1 MNEQVRNIPVSQ
13 LYPFPNRPFKVRNDD
28 AMAELCASLRDYG
41 VLSPLIVR
49 PFEEG
54 FQVVSGHRRRMAA
67 IILGLQELPSLVRVM
82 SDDDAVILLVDSNIQ
97 RENLLPSEKAFAY
110 KMKLEAIKRKAG
122 RPPKDNLCQV
132 GTNLIGVR
140 SDHII
145 ASNLNESARTV
156 QRYIRLTYL
165 ETSILDLVDDGR
177 IAFSPA
183 VELSFLNSQEQTI
196 LLDIM
201 QAEDCTPS
209 LSQAIRLKKLSQ
221 VGQLDPERIFEI
233 MSEEKANQKERIR
246 IEVSRL
252 RKYFPKSYTVKQMEE
267 TILRMLEANYQ
278 KISPSRDFLHF
289 AARRTGSLGI
299 WGYPGTRCE
308 GCGRRHLQSDGVSDG
323 NAHFV
328 TGSGLLG
335 YANHTKRNLVLAF
348 PVYAVGVFPDLDH
361 CLPSIVSWRVP
372 ADVPLAAAGFPG
384 GTAAQLAAVVGI
396 GSKLDSVIAWH
407 ALLPP

>member
-54 FQVVSGHRRRMAA
+54 FQV
-67 IILGLQELPSLVRVM
+67 
-82 SDDDAVILLVDSNIQ
+82 
-97 RENLLPSEKAFAY
+97 
-110 KMKLEAIKRKAG
+110 
-122 RPPKDNLCQV
+122 
-132 GTNLIGVR
+132 
-140 SDHII
+140 
-145 ASNLNESARTV
+145 
-156 QRYIRLTYL
+156 
-165 ETSILDLVDDGR
+165 
-177 IAFSPA
+177 
-183 VELSFLNSQEQTI
+183 

-278 KISPSRDFLHF
+278 KIS
-289 AARRTGSLGI
+289 
-299 WGYPGTRCE
+299 
-308 GCGRRHLQSDGVSDG
+308 
-323 NAHFV
+323 
-328 TGSGLLG
+328 
-335 YANHTKRNLVLAF
+335 
-348 PVYAVGVFPDLDH
+348 
-361 CLPSIVSWRVP
+361 
-372 ADVPLAAAGFPG
+372 
-384 GTAAQLAAVVGI
+384 
-396 GSKLDSVIAWH
+396 
-407 ALLPP
+407 

>member
-246 IEVSRL
+246 IEVSGL

-278 KISPSRDFLHF
+278 KIS
-289 AARRTGSLGI
+289 
-299 WGYPGTRCE
+299 
-308 GCGRRHLQSDGVSDG
+308 
-323 NAHFV
+323 
-328 TGSGLLG
+328 
-335 YANHTKRNLVLAF
+335 
-348 PVYAVGVFPDLDH
+348 
-361 CLPSIVSWRVP
+361 
-372 ADVPLAAAGFPG
+372 
-384 GTAAQLAAVVGI
+384 
-396 GSKLDSVIAWH
+396 
-407 ALLPP
+407 

>member
-97 RENLLPSEKAFAY
+97 RENLLPSEKA
-110 KMKLEAIKRKAG
+110 L
-122 RPPKDNLCQV
+122 
-132 GTNLIGVR
+132 NLIGVR

-278 KISPSRDFLHF
+278 KIS
-289 AARRTGSLGI
+289 
-299 WGYPGTRCE
+299 
-308 GCGRRHLQSDGVSDG
+308 
-323 NAHFV
+323 
-328 TGSGLLG
+328 
-335 YANHTKRNLVLAF
+335 
-348 PVYAVGVFPDLDH
+348 
-361 CLPSIVSWRVP
+361 
-372 ADVPLAAAGFPG
+372 
-384 GTAAQLAAVVGI
+384 
-396 GSKLDSVIAWH
+396 
-407 ALLPP
+407 

>member
-177 IAFSPA
+177 TAFSPA

-233 MSEEKANQKERIR
+233 MSEEKTNQKERIR

-278 KISPSRDFLHF
+278 KIS
-289 AARRTGSLGI
+289 
-299 WGYPGTRCE
+299 
-308 GCGRRHLQSDGVSDG
+308 
-323 NAHFV
+323 
-328 TGSGLLG
+328 
-335 YANHTKRNLVLAF
+335 
-348 PVYAVGVFPDLDH
+348 
-361 CLPSIVSWRVP
+361 
-372 ADVPLAAAGFPG
+372 
-384 GTAAQLAAVVGI
+384 
-396 GSKLDSVIAWH
+396 
-407 ALLPP
+407 

>member
-233 MSEEKANQKERIR
+233 MSDEKANQKERIR

-278 KISPSRDFLHF
+278 KIS
-289 AARRTGSLGI
+289 
-299 WGYPGTRCE
+299 
-308 GCGRRHLQSDGVSDG
+308 
-323 NAHFV
+323 
-328 TGSGLLG
+328 
-335 YANHTKRNLVLAF
+335 
-348 PVYAVGVFPDLDH
+348 
-361 CLPSIVSWRVP
+361 
-372 ADVPLAAAGFPG
+372 
-384 GTAAQLAAVVGI
+384 
-396 GSKLDSVIAWH
+396 
-407 ALLPP
+407 

>member
-246 IEVSRL
+246 IEVNRL

-278 KISPSRDFLHF
+278 KIS
-289 AARRTGSLGI
+289 
-299 WGYPGTRCE
+299 
-308 GCGRRHLQSDGVSDG
+308 
-323 NAHFV
+323 
-328 TGSGLLG
+328 
-335 YANHTKRNLVLAF
+335 
-348 PVYAVGVFPDLDH
+348 
-361 CLPSIVSWRVP
+361 
-372 ADVPLAAAGFPG
+372 
-384 GTAAQLAAVVGI
+384 
-396 GSKLDSVIAWH
+396 
-407 ALLPP
+407 

>member
-140 SDHII
+140 TDHII

-278 KISPSRDFLHF
+278 KIS
-289 AARRTGSLGI
+289 
-299 WGYPGTRCE
+299 
-308 GCGRRHLQSDGVSDG
+308 
-323 NAHFV
+323 
-328 TGSGLLG
+328 
-335 YANHTKRNLVLAF
+335 
-348 PVYAVGVFPDLDH
+348 
-361 CLPSIVSWRVP
+361 
-372 ADVPLAAAGFPG
+372 
-384 GTAAQLAAVVGI
+384 
-396 GSKLDSVIAWH
+396 
-407 ALLPP
+407 

>member
-183 VELSFLNSQEQTI
+183 VELSFLNSKEQTI

-278 KISPSRDFLHF
+278 KIS
-289 AARRTGSLGI
+289 
-299 WGYPGTRCE
+299 
-308 GCGRRHLQSDGVSDG
+308 
-323 NAHFV
+323 
-328 TGSGLLG
+328 
-335 YANHTKRNLVLAF
+335 
-348 PVYAVGVFPDLDH
+348 
-361 CLPSIVSWRVP
+361 
-372 ADVPLAAAGFPG
+372 
-384 GTAAQLAAVVGI
+384 
-396 GSKLDSVIAWH
+396 
-407 ALLPP
+407 

>member
-122 RPPKDNLCQV
+122 RPSKDNLCQV

-278 KISPSRDFLHF
+278 KIS
-289 AARRTGSLGI
+289 
-299 WGYPGTRCE
+299 
-308 GCGRRHLQSDGVSDG
+308 
-323 NAHFV
+323 
-328 TGSGLLG
+328 
-335 YANHTKRNLVLAF
+335 
-348 PVYAVGVFPDLDH
+348 
-361 CLPSIVSWRVP
+361 
-372 ADVPLAAAGFPG
+372 
-384 GTAAQLAAVVGI
+384 
-396 GSKLDSVIAWH
+396 
-407 ALLPP
+407 

>member
-82 SDDDAVILLVDSNIQ
+82 SDDDAIILLVDSNIQ

-278 KISPSRDFLHF
+278 KIS
-289 AARRTGSLGI
+289 
-299 WGYPGTRCE
+299 
-308 GCGRRHLQSDGVSDG
+308 
-323 NAHFV
+323 
-328 TGSGLLG
+328 
-335 YANHTKRNLVLAF
+335 
-348 PVYAVGVFPDLDH
+348 
-361 CLPSIVSWRVP
+361 
-372 ADVPLAAAGFPG
+372 
-384 GTAAQLAAVVGI
+384 
-396 GSKLDSVIAWH
+396 
-407 ALLPP
+407 

>member
-177 IAFSPA
+177 IAFSPD

-278 KISPSRDFLHF
+278 KIS
-289 AARRTGSLGI
+289 
-299 WGYPGTRCE
+299 
-308 GCGRRHLQSDGVSDG
+308 
-323 NAHFV
+323 
-328 TGSGLLG
+328 
-335 YANHTKRNLVLAF
+335 
-348 PVYAVGVFPDLDH
+348 
-361 CLPSIVSWRVP
+361 
-372 ADVPLAAAGFPG
+372 
-384 GTAAQLAAVVGI
+384 
-396 GSKLDSVIAWH
+396 
-407 ALLPP
+407 

>member
-233 MSEEKANQKERIR
+233 MSAEKANQKERIR

-278 KISPSRDFLHF
+278 KIS
-289 AARRTGSLGI
+289 
-299 WGYPGTRCE
+299 
-308 GCGRRHLQSDGVSDG
+308 
-323 NAHFV
+323 
-328 TGSGLLG
+328 
-335 YANHTKRNLVLAF
+335 
-348 PVYAVGVFPDLDH
+348 
-361 CLPSIVSWRVP
+361 
-372 ADVPLAAAGFPG
+372 
-384 GTAAQLAAVVGI
+384 
-396 GSKLDSVIAWH
+396 
-407 ALLPP
+407 

>member
-132 GTNLIGVR
+132 GPNLIGVR

-246 IEVSRL
+246 IEASRL

-278 KISPSRDFLHF
+278 KIS
-289 AARRTGSLGI
+289 
-299 WGYPGTRCE
+299 
-308 GCGRRHLQSDGVSDG
+308 
-323 NAHFV
+323 
-328 TGSGLLG
+328 
-335 YANHTKRNLVLAF
+335 
-348 PVYAVGVFPDLDH
+348 
-361 CLPSIVSWRVP
+361 
-372 ADVPLAAAGFPG
+372 
-384 GTAAQLAAVVGI
+384 
-396 GSKLDSVIAWH
+396 
-407 ALLPP
+407 

>member
-140 SDHII
+140 SDHIC
-145 ASNLNESARTV
+145 ASS
-156 QRYIRLTYL
+156 IGFYL
-165 ETSILDLVDDGR
+165 ASLFT
-177 IAFSPA
+177 FSPNNTTF
-183 VELSFLNSQEQTI
+183 ELES
-196 LLDIM
+196 
-201 QAEDCTPS
+201 
-209 LSQAIRLKKLSQ
+209 
-221 VGQLDPERIFEI
+221 
-233 MSEEKANQKERIR
+233 
-246 IEVSRL
+246 
-252 RKYFPKSYTVKQMEE
+252 
-267 TILRMLEANYQ
+267 
-278 KISPSRDFLHF
+278 
-289 AARRTGSLGI
+289 
-299 WGYPGTRCE
+299 
-308 GCGRRHLQSDGVSDG
+308 
-323 NAHFV
+323 
-328 TGSGLLG
+328 
-335 YANHTKRNLVLAF
+335 HTF
-348 PVYAVGVFPDLDH
+348 F
-361 CLPSIVSWRVP
+361 
-372 ADVPLAAAGFPG
+372 
-384 GTAAQLAAVVGI
+384 
-396 GSKLDSVIAWH
+396 
-407 ALLPP
+407 

>member
-110 KMKLEAIKRKAG
+110 KMKLEAIKRKPG

-183 VELSFLNSQEQTI
+183 VELSFLNSQEQPI

-278 KISPSRDFLHF
+278 KIS
-289 AARRTGSLGI
+289 
-299 WGYPGTRCE
+299 
-308 GCGRRHLQSDGVSDG
+308 
-323 NAHFV
+323 
-328 TGSGLLG
+328 
-335 YANHTKRNLVLAF
+335 
-348 PVYAVGVFPDLDH
+348 
-361 CLPSIVSWRVP
+361 
-372 ADVPLAAAGFPG
+372 
-384 GTAAQLAAVVGI
+384 
-396 GSKLDSVIAWH
+396 
-407 ALLPP
+407 

>member
-183 VELSFLNSQEQTI
+183 VELSFLNSQEQSI

-278 KISPSRDFLHF
+278 KIS
-289 AARRTGSLGI
+289 
-299 WGYPGTRCE
+299 
-308 GCGRRHLQSDGVSDG
+308 
-323 NAHFV
+323 
-328 TGSGLLG
+328 
-335 YANHTKRNLVLAF
+335 
-348 PVYAVGVFPDLDH
+348 
-361 CLPSIVSWRVP
+361 
-372 ADVPLAAAGFPG
+372 
-384 GTAAQLAAVVGI
+384 
-396 GSKLDSVIAWH
+396 
-407 ALLPP
+407 

>member
-183 VELSFLNSQEQTI
+183 VELSFLNSQEQTV

-278 KISPSRDFLHF
+278 KIS
-289 AARRTGSLGI
+289 
-299 WGYPGTRCE
+299 
-308 GCGRRHLQSDGVSDG
+308 
-323 NAHFV
+323 
-328 TGSGLLG
+328 
-335 YANHTKRNLVLAF
+335 
-348 PVYAVGVFPDLDH
+348 
-361 CLPSIVSWRVP
+361 
-372 ADVPLAAAGFPG
+372 
-384 GTAAQLAAVVGI
+384 
-396 GSKLDSVIAWH
+396 
-407 ALLPP
+407 

>member
-49 PFEEG
+49 PSEEG

-278 KISPSRDFLHF
+278 KIS
-289 AARRTGSLGI
+289 
-299 WGYPGTRCE
+299 
-308 GCGRRHLQSDGVSDG
+308 
-323 NAHFV
+323 
-328 TGSGLLG
+328 
-335 YANHTKRNLVLAF
+335 
-348 PVYAVGVFPDLDH
+348 
-361 CLPSIVSWRVP
+361 
-372 ADVPLAAAGFPG
+372 
-384 GTAAQLAAVVGI
+384 
-396 GSKLDSVIAWH
+396 
-407 ALLPP
+407 

>member
-246 IEVSRL
+246 IEVSLL

-278 KISPSRDFLHF
+278 KIS
-289 AARRTGSLGI
+289 
-299 WGYPGTRCE
+299 
-308 GCGRRHLQSDGVSDG
+308 
-323 NAHFV
+323 
-328 TGSGLLG
+328 
-335 YANHTKRNLVLAF
+335 
-348 PVYAVGVFPDLDH
+348 
-361 CLPSIVSWRVP
+361 
-372 ADVPLAAAGFPG
+372 
-384 GTAAQLAAVVGI
+384 
-396 GSKLDSVIAWH
+396 
-407 ALLPP
+407 

>member
-183 VELSFLNSQEQTI
+183 VELSFLNSQEQTV

-267 TILRMLEANYQ
+267 TILRLLEANYQ
-278 KISPSRDFLHF
+278 KIS
-289 AARRTGSLGI
+289 
-299 WGYPGTRCE
+299 
-308 GCGRRHLQSDGVSDG
+308 
-323 NAHFV
+323 
-328 TGSGLLG
+328 
-335 YANHTKRNLVLAF
+335 
-348 PVYAVGVFPDLDH
+348 
-361 CLPSIVSWRVP
+361 
-372 ADVPLAAAGFPG
+372 
-384 GTAAQLAAVVGI
+384 
-396 GSKLDSVIAWH
+396 
-407 ALLPP
+407 

>member
-156 QRYIRLTYL
+156 HRYIRLTYL

-278 KISPSRDFLHF
+278 KIS
-289 AARRTGSLGI
+289 
-299 WGYPGTRCE
+299 
-308 GCGRRHLQSDGVSDG
+308 
-323 NAHFV
+323 
-328 TGSGLLG
+328 
-335 YANHTKRNLVLAF
+335 
-348 PVYAVGVFPDLDH
+348 
-361 CLPSIVSWRVP
+361 
-372 ADVPLAAAGFPG
+372 
-384 GTAAQLAAVVGI
+384 
-396 GSKLDSVIAWH
+396 
-407 ALLPP
+407 

>member
-82 SDDDAVILLVDSNIQ
+82 SDYDAVILLVDSNIQ

-278 KISPSRDFLHF
+278 KIS
-289 AARRTGSLGI
+289 
-299 WGYPGTRCE
+299 
-308 GCGRRHLQSDGVSDG
+308 
-323 NAHFV
+323 
-328 TGSGLLG
+328 
-335 YANHTKRNLVLAF
+335 
-348 PVYAVGVFPDLDH
+348 
-361 CLPSIVSWRVP
+361 
-372 ADVPLAAAGFPG
+372 
-384 GTAAQLAAVVGI
+384 
-396 GSKLDSVIAWH
+396 
-407 ALLPP
+407 

>member
-41 VLSPLIVR
+41 VLSPLIVG

-267 TILRMLEANYQ
+267 TILRMLEANCQ
-278 KISPSRDFLHF
+278 KIS
-289 AARRTGSLGI
+289 
-299 WGYPGTRCE
+299 
-308 GCGRRHLQSDGVSDG
+308 
-323 NAHFV
+323 
-328 TGSGLLG
+328 
-335 YANHTKRNLVLAF
+335 
-348 PVYAVGVFPDLDH
+348 
-361 CLPSIVSWRVP
+361 
-372 ADVPLAAAGFPG
+372 
-384 GTAAQLAAVVGI
+384 
-396 GSKLDSVIAWH
+396 
-407 ALLPP
+407 

>member
-183 VELSFLNSQEQTI
+183 VELSFLNSQEQPI

-278 KISPSRDFLHF
+278 KIS
-289 AARRTGSLGI
+289 
-299 WGYPGTRCE
+299 
-308 GCGRRHLQSDGVSDG
+308 
-323 NAHFV
+323 
-328 TGSGLLG
+328 
-335 YANHTKRNLVLAF
+335 
-348 PVYAVGVFPDLDH
+348 
-361 CLPSIVSWRVP
+361 
-372 ADVPLAAAGFPG
+372 
-384 GTAAQLAAVVGI
+384 
-396 GSKLDSVIAWH
+396 
-407 ALLPP
+407 

>member
-278 KISPSRDFLHF
+278 KIS
-289 AARRTGSLGI
+289 
-299 WGYPGTRCE
+299 
-308 GCGRRHLQSDGVSDG
+308 
-323 NAHFV
+323 
-328 TGSGLLG
+328 
-335 YANHTKRNLVLAF
+335 
-348 PVYAVGVFPDLDH
+348 
-361 CLPSIVSWRVP
+361 
-372 ADVPLAAAGFPG
+372 
-384 GTAAQLAAVVGI
+384 
-396 GSKLDSVIAWH
+396 
-407 ALLPP
+407 

>member
-252 RKYFPKSYTVKQMEE
+252 RKYFPKSPHATSS
-267 TILRMLEANYQ
+267 
-278 KISPSRDFLHF
+278 ISVVSMFTSI
-289 AARRTGSLGI
+289 ASSLS
-299 WGYPGTRCE
+299 E
-308 GCGRRHLQSDGVSDG
+308 
-323 NAHFV
+323 
-328 TGSGLLG
+328 
-335 YANHTKRNLVLAF
+335 
-348 PVYAVGVFPDLDH
+348 
-361 CLPSIVSWRVP
+361 
-372 ADVPLAAAGFPG
+372 
-384 GTAAQLAAVVGI
+384 
-396 GSKLDSVIAWH
+396 
-407 ALLPP
+407 